1 MIRFVDVTKIY
12 GSTSAT
18 AALEAVNLT
27 FEKGEFAFI
36 TGPSGAGKSTLLKMV
51 YAAERP
57 TRGEVFV
64 ENRSVG
70 RLHPRSVPFLRRNLG
85 VVFQDFE
92 LLPRRTVLDNVG
104 LALEVCGVPRDEIER
119 RVRDVLAK
127 VGLGRK
133 ADRRPGELSGGEQ
146 QRAAIARALVNEP
159 SIVLA
164 DEPTGNLDDVLSGDI
179 MDLLR
184 TLCEAQGATVLMA
197 THDPLLLATEGVRV
211 VRLREGRVISDGVE
225 ESPADAV
232 LARSTPDTGHETD
245 PDVETLRE
253 DA

>member
-1 MIRFVDVTKIY
+1 MIRFVDVTKTY
-12 GSTSAT
+12 GSISAT
-18 AALEAVNLT
+18 AALESVSLE
-27 FEKGEFAFI
+27 FEAGEFAFI
-36 TGPSGAGKSTLLKMV
+36 TGPSGAGKSTLLKLV

-57 TRGEVFV
+57 TRGDVLV

-70 RLHPRSVPFLRRNLG
+70 RLHPRSVPYLRRNLG

-92 LLPRRTVLDNVG
+92 LLPRRSVYDNVA
-104 LALEVCGVPRDEIER
+104 LALEVCGVGRDEIDR

-133 ADRRPGELSGGEQ
+133 AERRPGELSGGEQ

-164 DEPTGNLDDVLSGDI
+164 DEPTGNLDEALSGDI
-179 MDLLR
+179 LGLLR
-184 TLCEAQGATVLMA
+184 TLCDEGGATVLVA
-197 THDPLLLATEGVRV
+197 THDPVLLAEPDSRIVLLEQGRV
-211 VRLREGRVISDGVE
+211 VADGSSDD
-225 ESPADAV
+225 SMRD
-232 LARSTPDTGHETD
+232 D
-245 PDVETLRE
+245 PDDPDETVRD